1 MQHRIYESYQQLL
14 KSSAIFNFIF
24 FTIIFCNQVQAQRLS
39 REQLKDTVIP
49 SFSIYKDT
57 YFITGI
63 PTHTGISDETADV
76 KYQISFKQ
84 LITRYSLPFDS
95 QLFLTY
101 TQKAFWNVY
110 EFSSPFQEVNFN
122 PGIGLGRPIFDKDD
136 KLMGLTELKLEHESN
151 GRDSIYSRSWNS
163 LSFSYHTRVN
173 DKFLLGVKAW
183 VPFAYKDNTDLINY
197 IGYGE
202 LNLNYDINK
211 DFILDVQARKGNKW
225 DLKGSIRTRLTY
237 KISRSTNQHIMLE
250 WFNGYGESLIAFDQ
264 HRSMIRIGYII
275 KSPDLDILKIN

>member
-14 KSSAIFNFIF
+14 KSSVIFSFIF
-24 FTIIFCNQVQAQRLS
+24 FSIIFCNQVQAQRLTK
-39 REQLKDTVIP
+39 EQLKDTVIP
-49 SFSIYKDT
+49 SFSIYKDS

-63 PTHTGISDETADV
+63 PTHTGISKETADI

-84 LITRYSLPFDS
+84 LITRRDLPFDS
-95 QLFLTY
+95 ELFLTY

-122 PGIGLGRPIFDKDD
+122 PGIGVGRPIFDKDD

-151 GRDSIYSRSWNS
+151 GRDSTYSRSWNS
-163 LSFSYHTRVN
+163 LSFSYHARVN

-183 VPFAYKDNTDLINY
+183 VPFAYKDNPDLINY

-225 DLKGSIRTRLTY
+225 DWKGSIRTRLTY

-275 KSPDLDILKIN
+275 KSPDLDLLKIN